1 MGTAIWIFA
10 TMLGVMVSTVL
21 LLVGLD
27 WYSLLVFPIFY
38 GLAAF
43 AMAKAKDDYN
53 GPRYGGGA

>member
-10 TMLGVMVSTVL
+10 TMLGVIFSTAL
-21 LLVGLD
+21 LFANFG
-27 WYSLLVFPIFY
+27 WYSLLAFPIFY

-43 AMAKAKDDYN
+43 VLAKAKDDYN